1 MSKAGGGGRGAGAK
15 PRLGDHRSISMKI
28 KRTDPILDFEF
39 SFEIT
44 ESIQIL
50 TCPRWTFLN
59 SLLKLHF
66 ARDF

>member
-1 MSKAGGGGRGAGAK
+1 MSKAGGRRVGCRGEAPPK
-15 PRLGDHRSISMKI
+15 DPRSISMKI